1 MPSRIL
7 LVGCGNMGAAML
19 GGWIEQGV
27 ASSDIAVVEPAPA
40 NAAAAAA
47 RGVAVVAA
55 PTALDRAF
63 EPDVVVIAVKPQ
75 EMATVIPAYRDT
87 AGAPVFV
94 SVAAGTPIRVL
105 EAALGEATAVIRTM
119 PNTPALVRRGM
130 SVACA
135 NARVSAGQRDTCTTL
150 LAAIG
155 EVAWVEDEG
164 LMDAVTGVSGSGPA
178 YVFLLIESLAAAGVD
193 AGLPA
198 KLSHQLALATV
209 AGASELA
216 RVAPE
221 VPAILR
227 ERVTSPGG
235 TTQAA
240 LRVLMAADGLTPL
253 MSKAVAAA
261 TTRSRELAG

>member
-1 MPSRIL
+1 MPSRVL

-27 ASSDIAVVEPAPA
+27 ASRDIAVVEPAPA
-40 NAAAAAA
+40 NAALASA
-47 RGVAVVAA
+47 RGVAVVAQ

-63 EPDVVVIAVKPQ
+63 EPDVVVFAVKPQ
-75 EMATVIPAYRDT
+75 EIAAIVPAYRDT
-87 AGAPVFV
+87 AAAVFL
-94 SVAAGTPIRVL
+94 SVAAGTPIGFF
-105 EAALGEATAVIRTM
+105 EGALGAATAVVRTM

-130 SVACA
+130 TVACA
-135 NARVSAGQRDTCTTL
+135 NAHVSATQRDACTTL

-178 YVFLLIESLAAAGVD
+178 YVFLMVECLAAAGID

-198 KLSHQLALATV
+198 ELSRQLALATV
-209 AGASELA
+209 AGAGELA
-216 RVAPE
+216 RTAPE
-221 VPAILR
+221 PPAVLR
-227 ERVTSPGG
+227 DRVTSPGG

-240 LRVLMAADGLTPL
+240 LQVLMAADGLKPL
-253 MSKAVAAA
+253 LSRAVAAA
-261 TTRSRELAG
+261 TERSRELAG